1 VYLSHLK
8 VVKRFIVRLNPPNF
22 LSIGPGVIPT
32 ARAFHRGRRDLSWHG
47 PLAGGDTG
55 CPLIFEGWG
64 DVGIGNLILS
74 FRPQGGIC
82 FSNDTFNRGRPS
94 SPRRTGD
101 FGPCHSVRSRAAASE
116 RSPRRKPKKIPS
128 IVIPSVVEGPAVR
141 FRRVRKK
148 NAQSGRIRSGRLRA
162 DR

>member
-64 DVGIGNLILS
+64 DVRIGNLILPI
-74 FRPQGGIC
+74 RPQGGIR
-82 FSNDTFNRGRPS
+82 FSNDAIKRRRP
-94 SPRRTGD
+94 P
-101 FGPCHSVRSRAAASE
+101 AALIN
-116 RSPRRKPKKIPS
+116 PLTV
-128 IVIPSVVEGPAVR
+128 VI
-141 FRRVRKK
+141 
-148 NAQSGRIRSGRLRA
+148 LRA
-162 DR
+162 RAFLRGPKDLSWHGPLAGGDTGAS